1 MCRKKKNCSCIFLFF
16 GMGER
21 AWHPEKCIA
30 LSDVYDWVNG
40 TMRACG
46 DAGLHLWLVGF
57 RVRDKVRLG
66 LVLGI
71 GFVLGLVMVLELA
84 HFTFCHTSSPQAHI
98 LPITV

>member
-1 MCRKKKNCSCIFLFF
+1 MCRKKKNCSCIFLLFF

-71 GFVLGLVMVLELA
+71 GVNLTQRSGA
-84 HFTFCHTSSPQAHI
+84 GNQRFCNLIS
-98 LPITV
+98 ITNYVINMENI